1 MTGGGGDLLRRTL
14 LRAAVSAAAFG
25 ATIAP
30 AAAQQKMSPAE
41 AQYQNRPK
49 NGFSCAA
56 CALFRP
62 PAACVV
68 VAGAI
73 SPNGWCRF
81 FDLPD

>member
-1 MTGGGGDLLRRTL
+1 L
-14 LRAAVSAAAFG
+14 LRASVSAAAFG
-25 ATIAP
+25 AAIAP
-30 AAAQQKMSPAE
+30 AAPQQKMSAAE
-41 AQYQNRPK
+41 AQYQNRL
-49 NGFSCAA
+49 SCAA

>member
-1 MTGGGGDLLRRTL
+1 L
-14 LRAAVSAAAFG
+14 LRAAVSVAAFR
-25 ATIAP
+25 AAIAP
-30 AAAQQKMSPAE
+30 AAARQKMSAAE

-49 NGFSCAA
+49 NGFSSAA

>member
-1 MTGGGGDLLRRTL
+1 LLG
-14 LRAAVSAAAFG
+14 AAASAAAFG
-25 ATIAP
+25 AAITP
-30 AAAQQKMSPAE
+30 AASQQKMSAAE

-49 NGFSCAA
+49 NSFRCAA

-62 PAACVV
+62 PATYVV

>member
-1 MTGGGGDLLRRTL
+1 M
-14 LRAAVSAAAFG
+14 SA
-25 ATIAP
+25 
-30 AAAQQKMSPAE
+30 AE

-68 VAGAI
+68 VTGGI

>member
-1 MTGGGGDLLRRTL
+1 L

-25 ATIAP
+25 AAIAP
-30 AAAQQKMSPAE
+30 AASQQKMSAAD
-41 AQYQNRPK
+41 AQYQDGQK

-62 PAACVV
+62 PATCVV

-73 SPNGWCRF
+73 SPDGWCRF